1 MHCWPRLTETL
12 AEIHRVLKPGGLFF
26 ATTFFVNYSQLA
38 QLQRRQQSGFFF
50 FESAEEIGEFA
61 SKGGFSG
68 TGGSTVVRRE
78 GRACAIIK
86 AMKSP
91 LPASKEDNELL
102 FDLFG
107 KKEVQSTT
115 SVAPA
120 STDLPAS
127 PTTATTTAT
136 TTMDSS
142 NPTPDTETDV
152 SASIPVQDDDQDS
165 SLSAP
170 STD

>member
-68 TGGSTVVRRE
+68 TGGATVVRRE

-91 LPASKEDNELL
+91 LPASKEGNELL

-107 KKEVQSTT
+107 KKEVQST

-127 PTTATTTAT
+127 PTTTAVADTAT
-136 TTMDSS
+136 TDSDK
-142 NPTPDTETDV
+142 DTETDV
-152 SASIPVQDDDQDS
+152 SASIPDDDQDN